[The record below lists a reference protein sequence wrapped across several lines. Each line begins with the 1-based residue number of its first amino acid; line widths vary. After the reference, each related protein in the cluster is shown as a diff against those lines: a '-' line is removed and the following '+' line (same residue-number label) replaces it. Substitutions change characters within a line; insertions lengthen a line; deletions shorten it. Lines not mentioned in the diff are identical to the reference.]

1 MAPALASPWLP
12 SALRLVGWL
21 ALGCLAAWAGWR
33 GDRGMAL
40 LAGLALAA
48 WLGTTLLTAREKRAA
63 PRRAEPVP
71 VPAQDA
77 AQQADIDRL
86 HTLLAGLRDT
96 AAQEAREVAARSRRA
111 ADAGLA
117 AMRDANAGMD
127 AIRDQIQHTAKR
139 IKRLGES
146 SLEIGQATALI
157 ADITDQTQLLALNA
171 AIQAASA
178 GEAGRGFA
186 VVAGEVQRLAVRS
199 AQATRQIASLVEALQ
214 ADTQQAA
221 AAMDRATQDVV
232 AGARLSDSAGAAL
245 AEIDGVSRQLAALIE
260 QLGSATG
267 RDAPIQLPSHDRPPT
282 V

>member
-1 MAPALASPWLP
+1 
-12 SALRLVGWL
+12 
-21 ALGCLAAWAGWR
+21 
-33 GDRGMAL
+33 MAL

-48 WLGTTLLTAREKRAA
+48 WLGTLLIARGERAA

-86 HTLLAGLRDT
+86 HTLLAGLRDS
-96 AAQEAREVAARSRRA
+96 AAQEAREVAARSRQA

>member
-48 WLGTTLLTAREKRAA
+48 WLGTTLLTAREK
-63 PRRAEPVP
+63 RAEPVP

>member
-1 MAPALASPWLP
+1 MPPPAASPWLP
-12 SALRLVGWL
+12 SALRLAGWL

-40 LAGLALAA
+40 LAGLALVA
-48 WLGTTLLTAREKRAA
+48 WLGTTLLTARGERAE

-96 AAQEAREVAARSRRA
+96 AAQEAREVAARSRQA

-199 AQATRQIASLVEALQ
+199 AQATRQIASLIEALQ

>member
-1 MAPALASPWLP
+1 MPPSAATTRLP
-12 SALRLVGWL
+12 SALRLAGLL
-21 ALGCLAAWAGWR
+21 ALSGLTAWAGWR
-33 GDRGMAL
+33 GDTGMAL
-40 LAGLALAA
+40 LAAVALAA
-48 WLGTTLLTAREKRAA
+48 WLGSTWQTTRQVDAPPERGGPTPPTDEAA
-63 PRRAEPVP
+63 GPGDVE
-71 VPAQDA
+71 
-77 AQQADIDRL
+77 RL

-96 AAQEAREVAARSRRA
+96 AAHEAREVAARSRHA
-111 ADAGLA
+111 ADAGLC
-117 AMRDANAGMD
+117 AMRDASAGMD
-127 AIRDQIQHTAKR
+127 AIRDQIQRTAKR

-199 AQATRQIASLVEALQ
+199 AQATRQIAALVETLQ
-214 ADTQQAA
+214 ADTQEAA

-232 AGARLSDSAGAAL
+232 AGARMSDSASAAL

-260 QLGSATG
+260 QIGSATA
-267 RDAPIQLPSHDRPPT
+267 RAPQALPPPSESAR
-282 V
+282 